1 MLMTKYFSPS
11 RQVVLQEM
19 ITYLAETTLPFGSR
33 LAHQKY
39 ELICFYREGTI
50 NKNNLPV
57 IKLGDTVVHW
67 KSSVVSLAVTLQRMR
82 RHLMLLNIIYAVLNL

>member
-1 MLMTKYFSPS
+1 
-11 RQVVLQEM
+11 M

-57 IKLGDTVVHW
+57 INWETQLYNGNRRLFPWQSLCRGCVDT
-67 KSSVVSLAVTLQRMR
+67 
-82 RHLMLLNIIYAVLNL
+82 